1 MKKENK
7 NQVYFG
13 LTNDIIFGW
22 IMKSDENCLAI
33 IRSIWPELNITS
45 IVHKEA
51 QHDITPVTS
60 ARGVRFDAVV
70 QDDQKRYYDIEMQ
83 VENTGDLGKRTR
95 YYQSQIDNETLMK
108 GQTFHELKESFVIFL
123 CAFDPFDY
131 GLRRY
136 QFHQYEDSIRDLRLD
151 TQSHVIFINAK
162 GTKGEVSS
170 DLAGIIDVMNQKPN
184 QTNSLASKLMKE
196 IDYYNQNPE
205 KRRELMDYE
214 TRLKDER
221 LIGIKEGRREGRQE
235 GEKIGEEKGI
245 KKGARNVIIEF
256 KANQAAP
263 SFIFQFVKNAY
274 KGKLTD
280 EEIQQMI
287 DEVEENE

>member
-1 MKKENK
+1 M
-7 NQVYFG
+7 
-13 LTNDIIFGW
+13 DC
-22 IMKSDENCLAI
+22 D
-33 IRSIWPELNITS
+33 
-45 IVHKEA
+45 
-51 QHDITPVTS
+51 
-60 ARGVRFDAVV
+60 
-70 QDDQKRYYDIEMQ
+70 
-83 VENTGDLGKRTR
+83 
-95 YYQSQIDNETLMK
+95 
-108 GQTFHELKESFVIFL
+108 
-123 CAFDPFDY
+123 
-131 GLRRY
+131 
-136 QFHQYEDSIRDLRLD
+136 
-151 TQSHVIFINAK
+151 
-162 GTKGEVSS
+162 
-170 DLAGIIDVMNQKPN
+170 
-184 QTNSLASKLMKE
+184 
-196 IDYYNQNPE
+196 NQNPE

-274 KGKLTD
+274 RGKLTD

>member
-7 NQVYFG
+7 NPVYFG

-22 IMKSDENCLAI
+22 IMKSEENCLAI
-33 IRSIWPELNITS
+33 IRAILPELNITS
-45 IVHKEA
+45 IIHKEV
-51 QHDITPVTS
+51 QHDITPVAST
-60 ARGVRFDAVV
+60 RGVRFDAVV

-83 VENTGDLGKRTR
+83 VENTGDLGKRAR

-108 GQTFHELKESFVIFL
+108 GETFHKLKESFVIFL
-123 CAFDPFDY
+123 CAFDPFSY

-151 TQSHVIFINAK
+151 TQSHVLFINAK

-221 LIGIKEGRREGRQE
+221 LIGIKEGRREGRKEGRIEERQE
-235 GEKIGEEKGI
+235 GV
-245 KKGARNVIIEF
+245 RNIIIEF
-256 KANQAAP
+256 KEKKAKP
-263 SFIFQFVKNAY
+263 SFIFQFVKNVY